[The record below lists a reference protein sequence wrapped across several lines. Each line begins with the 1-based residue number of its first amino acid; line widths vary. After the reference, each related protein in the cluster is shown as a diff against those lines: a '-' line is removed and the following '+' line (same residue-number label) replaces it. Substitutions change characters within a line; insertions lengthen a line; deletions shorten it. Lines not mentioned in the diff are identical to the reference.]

1 MKAKI
6 FDTTADASTSISEV
20 ETALGIP
27 QPGTDKYSGV
37 MEIVNPESSYLGKFT
52 FPILTHGTWKC
63 DQLFDADELVDWDDD
78 WFDPGTPPG

>member
-6 FDTTADASTSISEV
+6 FDTTAAAATSIATV

-27 QPGTDKYSGV
+27 QPGTDKYADA
-37 MEIVNPESSYLGKFT
+37 MEIVNPESSYEGKFT

-63 DQLFDADELVDWDDD
+63 DQLFDPAELVD
-78 WFDPGTPPG
+78 FDPDGNWFHSENP